1 MSNTVRATRSS
12 LRRKMVLPVTVVRR
26 NGEEKQLAHTLD
38 LTGVSARLGGL
49 RSLLEPG
56 EIVEVHRGALK
67 AKFQVFW
74 MGAAGSSMEGQ
85 AGVRILEADKNI
97 WSVNLPPD
105 EPDHGAE
112 AFLRGKDSL
121 MTRAARRPF
130 TEKRWHTRFECT
142 GGASVRALESSYP
155 VHGQVR
161 DIAQGGVY
169 VETTTPIPLNTEVYV
184 KMNVEGIAIE
194 TPGVVRTSYPMVG
207 MGISFQN
214 VSSENQE
221 KVDHIIHTI
230 RTRFSAPKNV
240 TEPAFE
246 NAGPTKKAARAGT
259 RIEGC
264 PVRMLAVACR
274 TLAENFDNWKMD
286 RSREELEELNQ
297 ALAELQRKLSLGP
310 RVGLEGLLSSALSQ
324 SNAAQIR

>member
-1 MSNTVRATRSS
+1 MSSTVRATRSS

-26 NGEEKQLAHTLD
+26 NGQEKQLAHTLD

-56 EIVEVHRGALK
+56 EVVEVHRGALK

-112 AFLRGKDSL
+112 AFLRGKD
-121 MTRAARRPF
+121 TRVAPSARRPF

-142 GGASVRALESSYP
+142 GGASVRALDSSYP
-155 VHGQVR
+155 VHGQVK

-169 VETTTPIPLNTEVYV
+169 VETTTPIPLNTEVCV
-184 KMNVEGIAIE
+184 QMNVEGIAIE
-194 TPGVVRTSYPMVG
+194 TSGVVRTSYPMVG

-230 RTRFSAPKNV
+230 RSRVSAPRSV
-240 TEPAFE
+240 TEPAFD
-246 NAGPTKKAARAGT
+246 AVKPAKKQTRTGARVDDS
-259 RIEGC
+259 
-264 PVRMLAVACR
+264 PVRMLAAACR
-274 TLAENFDNWKMD
+274 TLAESFDNWKMD
-286 RSREELEELNQ
+286 RSKDELEELNQ
-297 ALAELQRKLSLGP
+297 ALSELQRKLALAP
-310 RVGLEGLLSSALSQ
+310 QLGLEGLLSSALSQ
-324 SNAAQIR
+324 SNIAQIR